1 VKSRLAAEKGP
12 EARVRL
18 VGLLPLIGDPSA
30 LPVLRT
36 LAADDNVDVRDA
48 AVRAVASWPTPAARE
63 DLLRLARESRN
74 QTNRLLVIGGLVRV
88 VGLEKYRDPQA
99 AVADLKEA
107 AAVAWRPEEQ
117 KLILGAAAKF
127 PCQAALDLA
136 NTFLKEPDVKAE
148 AQAAVKAIA
157 ARLKKEA
164 VTK

>member
-1 VKSRLAAEKGP
+1 M
-12 EARVRL
+12 
-18 VGLLPLIGDPSA
+18 
-30 LPVLRT
+30 
-36 LAADDNVDVRDA
+36 
-48 AVRAVASWPTPAARE
+48 
-63 DLLRLARESRN
+63 
-74 QTNRLLVIGGLVRV
+74 IGGLVRV
-88 VGLEKYRDPQA
+88 IGLEKYRDPQA

-117 KLILGAAAKF
+117 KLILGALTKF

-136 NTFLKEPDVKAE
+136 SGFVRESEVKEE